1 MPLNDVKISIIVP
14 IYNVEK
20 ELERCV
26 QSIIGQTYDNIEILL
41 VDDESPD
48 NCPAICDEFAKK
60 DERVHVIHKING
72 GLSDARNAGL
82 MESTGDYILYVDS
95 DDYID
100 LDTCERFVEVLKLS
114 DTIDII
120 VGGAIVHKKD
130 SSKLMVHDSIQSG
143 KIYSANTFV
152 KKAIASLEWHA
163 PAWLNLYRRKFLI
176 DNNLLYKKGIYFED
190 VEMLPRV
197 FLKAEK
203 IACMEGTFYHYVIR
217 ENSIMTT
224 KNDQKKK
231 ADVIYIHNEWKKLI
245 DEEKDKSL
253 QKMLYGMLLKLYLYE
268 CRKYKISGWQISGMN
283 ILFAVQ
289 YGLNIKEKVKGVVFG
304 LFPKLYLKL

>member
-1 MPLNDVKISIIVP
+1 MKLNDIKISIIVP

-26 QSIIGQTYDNIEILL
+26 QSIIGQTYNNIEILL
-41 VDDESPD
+41 VDDGSPD
-48 NCPAICDEFAKK
+48 NCPAMCDEFAKK
-60 DERVHVIHKING
+60 DERVRVIHKING

-82 MESTGDYILYVDS
+82 MVATGEYILYVDS

-114 DTIDII
+114 DAIDII
-120 VGGAIVHKKD
+120 AGGAIVHKTN
-130 SSKLMVHDSIQSG
+130 STKLMVHESTPPG
-143 KIYSANTFV
+143 KVYSASTFV
-152 KKAIASLEWHA
+152 KSAIASLEWHA
-163 PAWLNLYRRKFLI
+163 PAWLNLYRREFLI

-217 ENSIMTT
+217 DNSIMTT

-245 DEEKDKSL
+245 DEEKDKAL
-253 QKMLYGMLLKLYLYE
+253 RKMLYGMLLKLYLYE
-268 CRKYKISGWQISGMN
+268 CRKYKILDWQISGMN
-283 ILFAVQ
+283 IRFAVQ
-289 YGLNIKEKVKGVVFG
+289 YGLNIKEKIKGVVFG
-304 LFPKLYLKL
+304 LFPKLYVKL